1 MKILQ
6 AEIWEMY
13 FDPTSGSEQ
22 SGRRP
27 AVVISGNMLNKYL
40 DVVIVCPLTT
50 NVKYYKGNVVLSPNK
65 VNNLK
70 SKSEILTFHVRSV
83 SKKRLKNKLG
93 QITPEQLAE
102 VKQCLDDILR
112 Y

>member
-1 MKILQ
+1 
-6 AEIWEMY
+6 MY
-13 FDPTSGSEQ
+13 FDPTKGSEQ